1 MLAVGPAW
9 EPAPETQFLRSS
21 TQPGAAQRRELFLFT
36 APPQLCWP
44 SSPLDCGG
52 TSPVPVGGRYGSN
65 TGGAGSAPGVAWGQ
79 ARHRVCGGAPTQ
91 PADSGVSQEG
101 SGRGPSCTRTLGRRV
116 GRRHPASPGAA
127 CHSWGALESLQALL
141 DGALWT
147 ARPGACLACPP
158 ATVHGGF
165 PLGAGPPPPA
175 PSAPVWSAPVGSL
188 VGLGVSRS
196 CHWAWAHPACF
207 PAGTTGSAESRCQ
220 LSKEGAQSCARV
232 LRPVR
237 GALLSRLP
245 GPLLRASGGSPWT
258 RSTGRAASPGT

>member
-1 MLAVGPAW
+1 ML
-9 EPAPETQFLRSS
+9 
-21 TQPGAAQRRELFLFT
+21 
-36 APPQLCWP
+36 
-44 SSPLDCGG
+44 
-52 TSPVPVGGRYGSN
+52 VGGRHGSN

-79 ARHRVCGGAPTQ
+79 AQHRVCGGAPTQ

-116 GRRHPASPGAA
+116 EGRRHPASPGAA

-165 PLGAGPPPPA
+165 PLGAGPPRAVHSYVVSTHGEPRGPGRLPVLPLDMGA
-175 PSAPVWSAPVGSL
+175 PCVLPW
-188 VGLGVSRS
+188 
-196 CHWAWAHPACF
+196 
-207 PAGTTGSAESRCQ
+207 GTTGSAESRCQ
-220 LSKEGAQSCARV
+220 LSKEGAQNRARV
-232 LRPVR
+232 LRPIR
-237 GALLSRLP
+237 GALLSRPP

-258 RSTGRAASPGT
+258 RSTGRAALPGT